1 MLPIKPE
8 DITPET
14 LDEVARE
21 WDQARIYAITRAEV
35 IIKGNQYRAAVAHAS
50 ELEMQCML
58 RARRLKMLGI
68 TPKEIRELFGV
79 ERKKVN
85 QWLKGMDS

>member
-8 DITPET
+8 DITPDK
-14 LDEVARE
+14 LDEVSRE
-21 WDQARIYAITRAEV
+21 WNQARIYAITRAEV

-58 RARRLKMLGI
+58 RARRLSMLGV